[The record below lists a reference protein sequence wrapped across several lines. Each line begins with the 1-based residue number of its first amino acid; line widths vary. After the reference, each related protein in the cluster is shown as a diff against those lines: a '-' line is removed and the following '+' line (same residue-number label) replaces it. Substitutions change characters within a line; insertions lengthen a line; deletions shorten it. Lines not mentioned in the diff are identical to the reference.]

1 MSRSSKTAHV
11 KRNTQAVQ
19 NRQQTTKTH
28 KKVNASKARKEMIK
42 KYQCQFQLIITVQ
55 TLQRI
60 YPKQMN
66 LNQKDVI

>member
-42 KYQCQFQLIITVQ
+42 NYHLITDLGNVG
-55 TLQRI
+55 T
-60 YPKQMN
+60 
-66 LNQKDVI
+66 